1 MDLKSPYDKV
11 QWQLLWSLLQRL
23 GVHGHMLGAIQSLYD
38 GSLLSMRINGQCGHS
53 QSPSIGLRQGCPL
66 SATLFGIFIDGL
78 HHHLQTAAPAAGVQ
92 VRHLKLTDLV
102 YADDICLLASS
113 PQHLQALIDALVAYC
128 ATLHM
133 EISVTKTKVMVVSKP
148 SARSPAP
155 TTPIFTCNGL
165 PVGRVDTFKY
175 LGLHFHASGDISHII
190 TPLKAKAAGSWA
202 VVQQRHSQLQCG
214 NTVNLKLFLLRSIL
228 VPSLHYG
235 CELWGMHSPSGA
247 TNRARTALQSLY
259 DRYLRHICGVKY
271 ATPSAMLLEELGLS
285 PLQVFWWRRT
295 LEFWNR
301 LAASPVGSL
310 FHTILLDNLDDAFSV
325 GRGAR
330 NFSGSVAACLQSIE
344 QSMPVYSGIVPIIEV
359 GTVVEA
365 LRLHLDGTHDYAL
378 HCPRAAPTVGIV
390 ACTYHHWSRPFSRHR
405 RCFRLPVSGRRMQ
418 RFLQFRL
425 ASHKLPIVMGR
436 FALGQHVARANRVCT
451 HCGGVAVADE
461 LHMVIECPALH
472 PLRQQCASLFS
483 TNTDICAARSHAG
496 FQVDSELSR
505 FPPNLTFVFFYM

>member
-1 MDLKSPYDKV
+1 
-11 QWQLLWSLLQRL
+11 
-23 GVHGHMLGAIQSLYD
+23 
-38 GSLLSMRINGQCGHS
+38 
-53 QSPSIGLRQGCPL
+53 
-66 SATLFGIFIDGL
+66 
-78 HHHLQTAAPAAGVQ
+78 
-92 VRHLKLTDLV
+92 
-102 YADDICLLASS
+102 
-113 PQHLQALIDALVAYC
+113 
-128 ATLHM
+128 
-133 EISVTKTKVMVVSKP
+133 
-148 SARSPAP
+148 
-155 TTPIFTCNGL
+155 
-165 PVGRVDTFKY
+165 
-175 LGLHFHASGDISHII
+175 
-190 TPLKAKAAGSWA
+190 
-202 VVQQRHSQLQCG
+202 
-214 NTVNLKLFLLRSIL
+214 
-228 VPSLHYG
+228 
-235 CELWGMHSPSGA
+235 
-247 TNRARTALQSLY
+247 
-259 DRYLRHICGVKY
+259 
-271 ATPSAMLLEELGLS
+271 LGLS

>member
-1 MDLKSPYDKV
+1 
-11 QWQLLWSLLQRL
+11 
-23 GVHGHMLGAIQSLYD
+23 
-38 GSLLSMRINGQCGHS
+38 MR
-53 QSPSIGLRQGCPL
+53 
-66 SATLFGIFIDGL
+66 
-78 HHHLQTAAPAAGVQ
+78 
-92 VRHLKLTDLV
+92 
-102 YADDICLLASS
+102 
-113 PQHLQALIDALVAYC
+113 QA
-128 ATLHM
+128 
-133 EISVTKTKVMVVSKP
+133 
-148 SARSPAP
+148 
-155 TTPIFTCNGL
+155 
-165 PVGRVDTFKY
+165 
-175 LGLHFHASGDISHII
+175 ISHII

-214 NTVNLKLFLLRSIL
+214 NAVNLKPFLLQSIL

-247 TNRARTALQSLY
+247 ANRARTALQSLY